1 MIKKGQILLI
11 FAVFFLCIL
20 FSPKTTLT
28 QSVSNELYE
37 TEEDLN
43 EGLENGDLTYDEYL
57 ELLDLIRSR
66 VNIDS
71 PEAER
76 LLFIPDVMS
85 LEGMQPSRLK
95 TRVLAPLNKS
105 TPFVKIS
112 PERKPGLKGELIWQ
126 TYQKIEEKEK
136 YEHFAILRIE
146 DKKRF
151 SFDLKVEQDESG
163 RFKTQ
168 KRSLELLNL
177 WRSTNAVLGNFER
190 RIGLGLNLGYHPLF
204 RYGLDDS
211 IKIRDSFLYPV
222 RGRHNGILLESKFDF
237 FHPRLI
243 LSKNRF
249 GHLKDELYALDLS
262 FSYKKSEIGILFTKA
277 ELKNSGTKNV
287 FRDDC
292 RSIYFDLF
300 WRNLRLTSEY
310 AQMWSDER
318 GFASNLNVRSKSY
331 RMSGYFWWY
340 SSKFVHPHGGGV
352 SNPDYERIDVL
363 DDMGF
368 SYRTRQKGERG
379 ILFKSVYH
387 FSSSLFFDFA
397 LNQWRKNPDSN
408 ESLKLKTG
416 GGYCL
421 TENLLTELHLQWSD
435 DLNLSGTDYSSI
447 SWDWVYSFLDNTY
460 LRLRTNY
467 RKRKLAART
476 KEYGDVQIRIGDFK
490 VFPFNFN
497 LWLRYSDPDFSLP
510 GNSSW
515 NLNFEEKLYFF
526 RGYSVSVKYLA
537 YFYQA
542 KAKDDTHAVRIR
554 WEIKW

>member
-11 FAVFFLCIL
+11 FAVFFLSIL

-71 PEAER
+71 HEAER

-105 TPFVKIS
+105 TPFVRIAPK
-112 PERKPGLKGELIWQ
+112 RKPGLKGELIWQ
-126 TYQKIEEKEK
+126 AYQKIEEKEK

-151 SFDLKVEQDESG
+151 SFDLKVEQDDSG

-177 WRSTNAVLGNFER
+177 WRSTNVVLGNFER

-211 IKIRDSFLYPV
+211 IKIRDSFLYPI

-237 FHPRLI
+237 FHPGLI

-249 GHLKDELYALDLS
+249 
-262 FSYKKSEIGILFTKA
+262 
-277 ELKNSGTKNV
+277 
-287 FRDDC
+287 
-292 RSIYFDLF
+292 
-300 WRNLRLTSEY
+300 
-310 AQMWSDER
+310 
-318 GFASNLNVRSKSY
+318 
-331 RMSGYFWWY
+331 
-340 SSKFVHPHGGGV
+340 HP
-352 SNPDYERIDVL
+352 PE
-363 DDMGF
+363 
-368 SYRTRQKGERG
+368 
-379 ILFKSVYH
+379 
-387 FSSSLFFDFA
+387 
-397 LNQWRKNPDSN
+397 
-408 ESLKLKTG
+408 
-416 GGYCL
+416 
-421 TENLLTELHLQWSD
+421 
-435 DLNLSGTDYSSI
+435 
-447 SWDWVYSFLDNTY
+447 
-460 LRLRTNY
+460 
-467 RKRKLAART
+467 
-476 KEYGDVQIRIGDFK
+476 QI
-490 VFPFNFN
+490 
-497 LWLRYSDPDFSLP
+497 
-510 GNSSW
+510 
-515 NLNFEEKLYFF
+515 
-526 RGYSVSVKYLA
+526 
-537 YFYQA
+537 
-542 KAKDDTHAVRIR
+542 
-554 WEIKW
+554 